1 MTKNEK
7 IKLLKSFFKSNRI
20 KENTK
25 LFEEGYLDSLTAIN
39 LIDFIEKKTKKK
51 ILSKKISIKNFS
63 SLNSLIKLF

>member
-7 IKLLKSFFKSNRI
+7 IKLLKSFFKSSRI

-63 SLNSLIKLF
+63 SLNSLTKLF